1 MDSEFEELEIKTEIE
16 IQGRK
21 PPDVSMPIITLSDR
35 NPPPHSY
42 LNESR
47 NTNELID
54 ASKYIMIKLEGL

>member
-21 PPDVSMPIITLSDR
+21 PPDVSML
-35 NPPPHSY
+35 
-42 LNESR
+42 R